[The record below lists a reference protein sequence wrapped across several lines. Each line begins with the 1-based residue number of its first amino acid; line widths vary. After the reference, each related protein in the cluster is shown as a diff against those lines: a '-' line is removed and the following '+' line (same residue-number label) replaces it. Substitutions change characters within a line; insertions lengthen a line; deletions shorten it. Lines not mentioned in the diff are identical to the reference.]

1 MIPPTLNYVW
11 IADKRPLGPLELAVI
26 EQGVKISGCQVVLH
40 TDKHVDISGVQ
51 VRLREFPTKI
61 NGKET
66 KHIEHRADVA
76 RFEIAKAEGG
86 FFCDTDMW
94 LFEPVDTLCK
104 YQNVLAF
111 QNKAYKTVA
120 ISFFG
125 CSSGNKIIEDSL
137 KSYLEKYPGKNYWS
151 LASFRNLVPNILE
164 NISEETLILPQRSFF
179 SVRMKD
185 PNFFTNPEEK
195 KRNFN
200 GCVGLHLWSHKIDSG
215 KIVLDKLRNA

>member
-1 MIPPTLNYVW
+1 MIPTILNYVW

-26 EQGVKISGCQVVLH
+26 EQAVKISGCQVVLH
-40 TDKHVDISGVQ
+40 TDKHVDISGVK
-51 VRLREFPTKI
+51 VRLRDFPRTI
-61 NGKET
+61 NGKEV
-66 KHIEHRADVA
+66 KHIEHRVDVV

-86 FFCDTDMW
+86 FFSDTDMW
-94 LFEPVDTLCK
+94 LFEPIDGLCK
-104 YQNVLAF
+104 YQNVFAF

-125 CSSGNKIIEDSL
+125 CSSGNKFIEDSL

-151 LASFRNLVPNILE
+151 LASFRNLVPTILE
-164 NISEETLILPQRSFF
+164 NISEETLILPQRAFF

-200 GCVGLHLWSHKIDSG
+200 GCVGLHLWSHKIESG
-215 KIVLDKLRNA
+215 NIVLNKLKNA

>member
-40 TDKHVDISGVQ
+40 TDKHVDISGV
-51 VRLREFPTKI
+51 RIKLRQFPTTI
-61 NGKET
+61 NGKEA

-76 RFEIAKAEGG
+76 RFYIALDHGG
-86 FFCDTDMW
+86 FFSDTDMW
-94 LFEPVDTLCK
+94 LFEPIVNMCK
-104 YQNVLAF
+104 YESVFAF

-125 CSSGNKIIEDSL
+125 CFPGNKIIEDSL
-137 KSYLEKYPGKNYWS
+137 ESYLQKYPGKNYWS
-151 LASFRNLVPNILE
+151 LASFRNLVPNFLE
-164 NISEETLILPQRSFF
+164 NISEETLILPQRAFF

-215 KIVLDKLRNA
+215 NIVLNKLRNA